1 MTRKSKREI
10 EAALAELTGG
20 DEASIQ
26 AYLWA
31 DLKDAYGG
39 RLTPRERTLL
49 DSPDQQLPPA
59 ARAKLDLRR

>member
-1 MTRKSKREI
+1 MTRKSRREI
-10 EAALAELTGG
+10 EAALAELAGG
-20 DEASIQ
+20 EASIQ